1 MSVTLFGLP
10 LWVWSAICL
19 ALAATFAVFW
29 PSAKAT
35 GDLSTVRYLLLR
47 WGHAAV
53 WALLGLALIL
63 RALNASGVA
72 VAAMGA
78 LVVYIAFLVALL
90 RNP

>member
-29 PSAKAT
+29 PSAKAI
-35 GDLSTVRYLLLR
+35 GNLSNVRYLLLR

-53 WALLGLALIL
+53 WGLLGLALLL
-63 RALNASGVA
+63 RAFDLPGVA
-72 VAAMGA
+72 IAAIGA
-78 LVVYIAFLVALL
+78 LVVYVAFLVALL